1 MNAAQELLDAI
12 HALWSIATPE
22 SVIAERLHISSDIVA
37 FAIEYG
43 TLPARELPVL
53 WQPEPKLISDR

>member
-12 HALWSIATPE
+12 HSLWSIATPVN
-22 SVIAERLHISSDIVA
+22 VIAERLHVDSDIVA
-37 FAIEYG
+37 FVVEHG

-53 WQPEPKLISDR
+53 WKPEPNPISPQ